1 MCRAK
6 CDALLHLQEDKL
18 WQGANAA
25 VRDFVLKLLHRSPNE
40 RMSAKDALQHPWLTT
55 DLRVEKPLTEG
66 GDAAVSEKQERLRK
80 AAAQAHVE
88 DFMRLMARVSSFYRR
103 HTVDS
108 PLIKARVCVC
118 WRRCSA
124 TVYLRV
130 LERLP
135 ECALLQRAEIR
146 ASVHSFALGSRRVA

>member
-6 CDALLHLQEDKL
+6 CDAVLHLQEDKL

-88 DFMRLMARVSSFYRR
+88 DFMRLMARVSSVIVA
-103 HTVDS
+103 TLQILP
-108 PLIKARVCVC
+108 PLIKARVCGC

-124 TVYLRV
+124 TVCLRV

-135 ECALLQRAEIR
+135 ECALLQHAENR
-146 ASVHSFALGSRRVA
+146 ASVHW